1 VLPFVK
7 PSRSNSQAQR
17 LSASRKPHAPS
28 DHRLAAALRQGQQRR
43 AAAAAQAA
51 ARRRA
56 LIAMALC
63 LLGMVAGGVV
73 LGREIELQG
82 VEVRRG

>member
-1 VLPFVK
+1 
-7 PSRSNSQAQR
+7 
-17 LSASRKPHAPS
+17 
-28 DHRLAAALRQGQQRR
+28 
-43 AAAAAQAA
+43 
-51 ARRRA
+51 
-56 LIAMALC
+56 MALC